1 MGLIF
6 CYFYINKIESKITQK
21 VQNKKQKLLLEQSS
35 FDDKFAW
42 KGNYTWL
49 DPHAKNDL
57 ITI

>member
-35 FDDKFAW
+35 FDDKFA
-42 KGNYTWL
+42 
-49 DPHAKNDL
+49 
-57 ITI
+57 

>member
-21 VQNKKQKLLLEQSS
+21 VQNKKQKIALKQSS

-42 KGNYTWL
+42 KGNYIRL